1 MSKDINKQALNKLN
15 IVGKLLDKTFN
26 EGMTSTGKKYERA
39 NLTVRVTQM
48 VDNREETSEIPVA
61 MFATPFTNG
70 GSPNPAYEN
79 IQRLKT
85 MHSVQ
90 DVGEAE
96 ADTIAM
102 TSAELQE
109 NNFVSRNSGQ
119 LINTWQIRNSFVN
132 VNKKAKD
139 IASFNIDVFIMDMH
153 DEVDSEGDPTGR
165 LIIKGGIVQ
174 WGGRLDVVNFI
185 VESPEKVDYVQR
197 SWNINETVKIG
208 GRIRYTSKEENRPA
222 ATSSWGEEL
231 PETTT
236 RTVRELIVTTGN
248 DSAYDEDFSYDPADI
263 KKAFNVRKANLE
275 QLQINA
281 KNGGS
286 SKPAVA
292 APTGGAKKYDWE

>member
-1 MSKDINKQALNKLN
+1 MRDINKQALNKIN
-15 IVGKLLDKTFN
+15 IVGKLLDKSFT
-26 EGMTSTGKKYERA
+26 EGTMSNGKKYERA

-48 VDNREETSEIPVA
+48 VDNREETSEIPVV
-61 MFATPFTNG
+61 MFASPYTNG
-70 GSPNPAYEN
+70 GSPNPAYDN
-79 IQRLKT
+79 IQHLKS

-96 ADTIAM
+96 ADIIVM
-102 TSAELQE
+102 TSAQLQE

-139 IASFNIDVFIMDMH
+139 IASFTVDAFIMDMH

-174 WGGRLDVVNFI
+174 YAGRLDVLTFI

-208 GRIRYTSKEENRPA
+208 GRIRYTSREENKSA

-236 RTVRELIVTTGN
+236 RTIRELIVTTGN

-263 KKAFNVRKANLE
+263 KKAFNVRKANIE
-275 QLQINA
+275 QLQIDA
-281 KNGGS
+281 KKGGS
-286 SKPAVA
+286 SKPA
-292 APTGGAKKYDWE
+292 APASGVKKYDWE